1 MMISLARACPTK
13 RMKRVVEATPSGTPR
28 STSGIQNWASA
39 AAKRKS
45 QARVKPQPP
54 PTAWP
59 LTMQMVACSR
69 LSRAVW
75 ARSKSRRNWDFFSVK
90 RRRRSSSV
98 LARAWGA
105 SAPAEKT
112 GGAPVTI
119 TTRVVSSSRSSV
131 KARDRSVSMASLSEF
146 RRSGRWR
153 VTVTTAPFR
162 SRVTLSFIRGSSWV
176 CRQHGLLDALLVRE
190 ELLARVADDAPGPLV
205 SLGGLLVAGHG
216 LRQDL
221 VEEALEGVGQPA
233 ADIAVAA
240 DPRRARSDHGRITRS
255 RPRSQTRRNPVTAV
269 VLTCWPRLGRRSG
282 HHRSQRRAMGAAM
295 TAGKMP

>member
-1 MMISLARACPTK
+1 MMISLARAGPTK

-45 QARVKPQPP
+45 HARVSPHPP
-54 PTAWP
+54 PTACP

-69 LSRAVW
+69 FSSAVW
-75 ARSKSRRNWDFFSVK
+75 ARSKSRRNWVFFSVK

-98 LARAWGA
+98 LALACGA

-153 VTVTTAPFR
+153 VTVATAPFR

-205 SLGGLLVAGHG
+205 SLGGLL
-216 LRQDL
+216 
-221 VEEALEGVGQPA
+221 A
-233 ADIAVAA
+233 AD
-240 DPRRARSDHGRITRS
+240 HGGDVGNLAGEAEI
-255 RPRSQTRRNPVTAV
+255 
-269 VLTCWPRLGRRSG
+269 
-282 HHRSQRRAMGAAM
+282 QRRALSNRLLPTVDERELPPSPQRPRPDHA
-295 TAGKMP
+295 

>member
-1 MMISLARACPTK
+1 MMISFARAGPTS
-13 RMKRVVEATPSGTPR
+13 RTNRVVEATPSRTPR

-45 QARVKPQPP
+45 HARVSPHPP
-54 PTAWP
+54 PTACP
-59 LTMQMVACSR
+59 LTMQTVACSR
-69 LSRAVW
+69 FSRAVW
-75 ARSKSRRNWDFFSVK
+75 ARSKSRRNCVFFSVK

-98 LARAWGA
+98 LARACGA

-153 VTVTTAPFR
+153 VTVATAPFR
-162 SRVTLSFIRGSSWV
+162 SSVTLSLIRGSSCA
-176 CRQHGLLDALLVRE
+176 CRQHGLLEIFLVHE
-190 ELLARVADDAPGPLV
+190 KLLAGLADDTPGPLV
-205 SLGGLLVAGHG
+205 SLSGLLVAGHG

-221 VEEALEGVGQPA
+221 VEDALEGVGQPA
-233 ADIAVAA
+233 TDIAVAA
-240 DPRRARSDHGRITRS
+240 DHGGGIGNLAGETEI
-255 RPRSQTRRNPVTAV
+255 
-269 VLTCWPRLGRRSG
+269 
-282 HHRSQRRAMGAAM
+282 QRRAL
-295 TAGKMP
+295 